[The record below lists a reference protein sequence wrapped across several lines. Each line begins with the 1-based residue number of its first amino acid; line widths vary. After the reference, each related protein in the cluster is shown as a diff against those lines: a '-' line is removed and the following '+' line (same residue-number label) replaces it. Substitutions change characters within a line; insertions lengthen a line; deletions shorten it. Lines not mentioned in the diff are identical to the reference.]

1 MTAHWT
7 VKNASGELLANFSS
21 VSPLEVARK
30 VVPDALS
37 VLWGWFLVPVFN
49 LPPPSVA
56 QAIGIALVV
65 TYRTNHQKLDLYLDR
80 ARRRIC
86 CRRSRLDDIC
96 ARANSHSA
104 QRLMLATQSRLF
116 DRAFETNPG
125 LRSWKAKGMGK

>member
-65 TYRTNHQKLDLYLDR
+65 TCRTNHQKLDLYLDR
-80 ARRRIC
+80 ARRRV
-86 CRRSRLDDIC
+86 
-96 ARANSHSA
+96 
-104 QRLMLATQSRLF
+104 
-116 DRAFETNPG
+116 
-125 LRSWKAKGMGK
+125 